1 MTKSVRTRPESSRR
15 GGANS
20 SKENKYCVQSDGV
33 MLHIFNNPVGGINQE
48 SWSWFRS
55 DRALKCALQKYL
67 RAIEVRYHTRSLQLT
82 SSGVSFQKQK
92 NMFSTYEDSL
102 LISIRNFTV
111 RFVGSDVRYFA
122 ELEGVAKLLTPEPA
136 IVTTPIVPEVVSNVD
151 AETVDSVSHTI
162 QQEELET
169 QRKEVLSAIQSKHQ
183 SIVLTQTQIDALT
196 QERDILTQ
204 DCQALGVR
212 LDAINTQIEQ
222 LVIPPVVDEVLTD
235 LMAQWCEMNKESYQ

>member
-1 MTKSVRTRPESSRR
+1 MNQSVRTRSERMN
-15 GGANS
+15 GGGKNS
-20 SKENKYCVQSDGV
+20 SKENKYCIESNDVVLQ
-33 MLHIFNNPVGGINQE
+33 IFNTQMGGINQE

-55 DRALKCALQKYL
+55 DKVLKSALQKHL
-67 RAIEVRYHTRSLQLT
+67 RAIEIRYHIRSITLK
-82 SSGVSFQKQK
+82 SAGVAFQKQ
-92 NMFSTYEDSL
+92 NSMFSIFEDSL
-102 LISIRNFTV
+102 LISIRSFTV
-111 RFVGSDVRYFA
+111 RFEGPDVRYFVG
-122 ELEGVAKLLTPEPA
+122 LDGVAKIPVSESATIATP
-136 IVTTPIVPEVVSNVD
+136 VVPEIVSNVD
-151 AETVDSVSHTI
+151 AETVDGVSHTI

-235 LMAQWCEMNKESYQ
+235 LMAQWCELNKESYQ